1 MLNKLQYISQGK
13 TAPEQIQNILKAL
26 DNGAGWIQLRWKE
39 GAYEAKQELAIAI
52 RKICEAYKVTCIIN
66 DHIDIAM
73 AIDAD
78 GVHLGLEDAAIAEAR
93 KTLGPDKIIGGTANT
108 LKDVLQRTA
117 EGCDYIGLGPYRLT
131 QTKEKLSPVLGL
143 VGYQTIIN
151 HLREQSLETP
161 PIYAIGGLTSA
172 DIPELLQAGVY
183 GIALSVAITRKP
195 AIISQINNLL
205 P

>member
-13 TAPEQIQNILKAL
+13 TAPEQIQNILNAL

-39 GAYEAKQELAIAI
+39 GAYEAKQELAMAI
-52 RKICEAYKVTCIIN
+52 RKICQAYKATCIIN

-93 KTLGPDKIIGGTANT
+93 NTLGPDKIIGGTANT

-117 EGCDYIGLGPYRLT
+117 EGCDYIGLGPYRFT

-143 VGYQTIIN
+143 SGYQNIIN

-161 PIYAIGGLTSA
+161 PIYAIGGLTNA

-183 GIALSVAITRKP
+183 GIALSGAITRKP